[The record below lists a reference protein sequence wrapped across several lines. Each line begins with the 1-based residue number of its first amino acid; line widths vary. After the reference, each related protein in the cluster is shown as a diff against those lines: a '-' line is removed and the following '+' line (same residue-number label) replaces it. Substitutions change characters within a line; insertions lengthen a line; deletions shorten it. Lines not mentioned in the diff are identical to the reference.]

1 MIGVVSMASSLCID
15 ASELRVNGDVLVSRP
30 QGIEV
35 SALPAASRDPSGIGW
50 HMRWAESEL

>member
-1 MIGVVSMASSLCID
+1 MASSLCID